1 MNELERASSMEGM
14 SNPKFPVVY
23 DYNGKGTILL
33 SMRERYVCDKWLE
46 LGDYNAVMRVVNER
60 FKWRTISNRTVSR
73 WLHSGKVSA
82 YLIKRM
88 EDGAYARG
96 MTKEKWERE
105 AIDFRDGR
113 VKANSTTYLFHKLIG
128 VARGYLVEERPVFDN
143 NIQVNFTQANGER

>member
-1 MNELERASSMEGM
+1 MNELKVAGSTEGM
-14 SNPKFPVVY
+14 SNRKFPVVY
-23 DYNGKGTILL
+23 DYGNKDSINL
-33 SMRERYVCDKWLE
+33 SMRERYVCDMWLE
-46 LGDYNAVMRVVNER
+46 CGNYDNVMKMVNER

-73 WLHSGKVSA
+73 WLHSGKVSK
-82 YLIKRM
+82 YLIRRM

-128 VARGYLVEERPVFDN
+128 MARGYLVEEKPVFN
-143 NIQVNFTQANGER
+143 NNVQINFTQRDGER